1 MAIDVQRTRPLMSNP
16 TGRAVDRLFDE
27 TFAPFYG
34 GREGDAGTQSLPVTI
49 WETDDGFYAAFLAPG
64 LEEDSINVTVQ
75 EETLSVAGELKLQ
88 SPVGARMIWQE
99 FGPRQFR
106 RFLRFGTSIDRD
118 RVEATYKNG
127 LLMLTIPKAEKAKP
141 HQIRVKA
148 E

>member
-34 GREGDAGTQSLPVTI
+34 GRESDAGTQSLPVTI
-49 WETDDGFYAAFLAPG
+49 WETDDAFYAAFLAPG

-88 SPVGARMIWQE
+88 SPVGARMIWPRWLAPE
-99 FGPRQFR
+99 VRVEPTSRVKGPRAMR
-106 RFLRFGTSIDRD
+106 LLRGTRA
-118 RVEATYKNG
+118 V
-127 LLMLTIPKAEKAKP
+127 LTTPLSSCLAAW
-141 HQIRVKA
+141 R
-148 E
+148 